1 MRPSLFLLCAL
12 VLAPEAD
19 GRETW
24 VDPVLRVEFPRQLGG
39 LQLSCRRTYTSGD
52 DDYSLRYDSAESQV
66 RKTGGQHLDLYVYTR
81 GETLPD
87 GVGDQVV
94 EEIRTTSS
102 EIEQTYHEVQ
112 ASEMTSEGTF
122 RKSKLKFL
130 WTSYTLALEE
140 HSPPHL
146 SITLV
151 TAWRNRFVKLRYS
164 EDAPLG
170 RLDPC
175 EELPKSI
182 QPILEAIDAL
192 YDRVFPDYDSIIF
205 ALVMDI
211 ACTKGF
217 TTFIFETLGIS
228 SHKLRKLNYDERQ
241 IVLLINAE
249 KILIDEAKDEYEIN
263 DERNYGYSSDEI
275 RAIID
280 KLVEDDVVIRKGRSL
295 RIAY

>member
-1 MRPSLFLLCAL
+1 LVGLIINRRDIFICPSEQVGRKEEFLSINDMTDNYISFQGTSDELDTFLSEFFPQDQIKL
-12 VLAPEAD
+12 VHTMIPLLSSSLKESEMLEKTKVVESTD
-19 GRETW
+19 GSMLNLIINEQYH
-24 VDPVLRVEFPRQLGG
+24 LNM
-39 LQLSCRRTYTSGD
+39 
-52 DDYSLRYDSAESQV
+52 
-66 RKTGGQHLDLYVYTR
+66 RKT
-81 GETLPD
+81 
-87 GVGDQVV
+87 
-94 EEIRTTSS
+94 
-102 EIEQTYHEVQ
+102 
-112 ASEMTSEGTF
+112 
-122 RKSKLKFL
+122 
-130 WTSYTLALEE
+130 TLAL
-140 HSPPHL
+140 
-146 SITLV
+146 
-151 TAWRNRFVKLRYS
+151 
-164 EDAPLG
+164 
-170 RLDPC
+170 
-175 EELPKSI
+175 
-182 QPILEAIDAL
+182 
-192 YDRVFPDYDSIIF
+192 F